1 MHRKHLDRPFALVM
15 LLAVSTTTC
24 YAQGEDSSTAER
36 DLLVIEAMLPGIYAN
51 ANQSYFDGRGDRD
64 EKHRPLFLDVRSAG
78 DRSFV
83 VTGYFDNDP
92 ENALPAEH
100 WSLSVDESS
109 NTRITF
115 ARSAIQQVLTGGPDE
130 KLETPAER

>member
-1 MHRKHLDRPFALVM
+1 MYRKKLNGLLAIVM
-15 LLAVSTTTC
+15 LFAVTSTTC

-36 DLLVIEAMLPGIYAN
+36 DIMVIDAMLPGIYAN

-64 EKHRPLFLDVRSAG
+64 EKHSPLFVDVRSAG
-78 DRSFV
+78 DKSFV

-100 WSLSVDESS
+100 WSLSADQSS
-109 NTRITF
+109 NTVRMRTQHLSLDELENP
-115 ARSAIQQVLTGGPDE
+115 AAIDVSD
-130 KLETPAER
+130 